1 MDTCILMPPE
11 LSLILLPH
19 PDPSKIFEMSVTL
32 WSNCTL
38 KPGKVFK
45 PDDGRMTSDKLEVYG
60 ILPLK
65 DTRDPEGVRLWP
77 ITARLRNG
85 AFSLVGRRFIEKLD

>member
-1 MDTCILMPPE
+1 MPPE

-65 DTRDPEGVRLWP
+65 DVSRETKV
-77 ITARLRNG
+77 
-85 AFSLVGRRFIEKLD
+85 